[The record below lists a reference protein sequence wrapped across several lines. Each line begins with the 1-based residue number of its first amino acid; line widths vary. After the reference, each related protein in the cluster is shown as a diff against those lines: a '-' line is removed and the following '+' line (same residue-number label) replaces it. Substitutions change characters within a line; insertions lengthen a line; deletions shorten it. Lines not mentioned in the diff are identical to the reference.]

1 MDLLTGGQLLV
12 NGILIGL
19 IYGLSASG
27 LTLIWGVLNL
37 TNFAHGQFLMIG
49 MYLTYW
55 ASVLLGADPLTS
67 LPLSATILFVMGGLT
82 YRLLIQPIMHAPP
95 IIRILVT
102 FGLGIVL
109 ANAAQFLWSADYRT
123 ISPILFAGNW
133 TLAGIRINQPRL
145 IAALGSL
152 VCSAGLYTFLRKS
165 QTGRALQAVSM
176 DRDGAAAVGI
186 NVNRMFTLAFAIGV
200 SLAGI
205 AGNFISSFTYIYPGV
220 GSVYIVIAFTS
231 VTIGGFG
238 SVPGAMLGGLLIGL
252 TEAFGGFLFGPVWKY
267 ALVYLMFF
275 VVIIYRPK
283 GLLGW

>member
-1 MDLLTGGQLLV
+1 MDLLIGTQLLV

-19 IYGLSASG
+19 IYGLSALG
-27 LTLIWGVLNL
+27 LTLIWGVLDL
-37 TNFAHGQFLMIG
+37 TNFAHGQFLMLG

-55 ASVLLGADPLTS
+55 ANIILGMYPLIF
-67 LPLSATILFVMGGLT
+67 LPLSAIILFLLGGLT
-82 YRLLIQPIMHAPP
+82 YRILIQPIMHAPS

-109 ANAAQFLWSADYRT
+109 ANAAQLFWSADYRT
-123 ISPILFAGNW
+123 ISPILFAGNL
-133 TLAGIRINQPRL
+133 TFNGIRINQPRL

-152 VCSAGLYTFLRKS
+152 LASAGLYIFLGKTR
-165 QTGRALQAVSM
+165 TGRALQAVSM

-186 NVNRMFTLAFAIGV
+186 NVERMFTLAFALGIG
-200 SLAGI
+200 LAGI
-205 AGNFISSFTYIYPGV
+205 AGNLISSFSYIYPGV
-220 GSVYIVIAFTS
+220 GSIYIVIAFTT

-252 TEAFGGFLFGPVWKY
+252 TETFGGFIFGPVWKY

-275 VVIIYRPK
+275 VIIIYRPK
-283 GLLGW
+283 GLFGW